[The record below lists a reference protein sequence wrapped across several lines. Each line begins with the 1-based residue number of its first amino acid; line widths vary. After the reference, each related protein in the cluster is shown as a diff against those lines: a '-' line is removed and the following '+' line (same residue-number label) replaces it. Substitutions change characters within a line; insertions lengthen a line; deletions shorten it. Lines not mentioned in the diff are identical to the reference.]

1 MKQNPVRILVGQE
14 FKKILAIEAASR
26 GKSIIDFSIEVAQ
39 KKEPIKEIVDEW
51 DKKWKKVVPKHRF
64 DFP

>member
-1 MKQNPVRILVGQE
+1 MKENAVRVYVYPQ

-26 GKSIIDFSIEVAQ
+26 GKSIIQFTAETVLR
-39 KKEPIKEIVDEW
+39 KEPIKEMIEEW
-51 DKKWKKVVPKHRF
+51 DKKWKKNVQKKGF